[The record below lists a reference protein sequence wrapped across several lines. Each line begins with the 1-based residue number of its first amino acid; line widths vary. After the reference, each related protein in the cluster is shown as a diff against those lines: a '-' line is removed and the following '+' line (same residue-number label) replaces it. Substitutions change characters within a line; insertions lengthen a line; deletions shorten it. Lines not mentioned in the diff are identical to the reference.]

1 MVIEEKTMPYEKAP
15 KKKFLNGVANF
26 CLNSKTLSYY
36 SLNSFKFS
44 KFINLSIIVAYLYF

>member
-36 SLNSFKFS
+36 SLTSFKFS